1 MLARGIAAYLLIGIL
16 VVLAMDFV
24 APPVGLGLA
33 AGVRPRADES
43 AIVQSVDRL
52 HKGDRLPVPSISVGK
67 QLAPRQSP
75 EVLVGCEP
83 VFSPLS
89 ATAKTGDKTNV
100 SGPNL
105 PGPNLPGIC
114 AV

>member
-1 MLARGIAAYLLIGIL
+1 MPVRSIATYLVTGIF

-33 AGVRPRADES
+33 ASIWPRADES
-43 AIVQSVDRL
+43 VAVQSVNRL
-52 HKGDRLPVPSISVGK
+52 HKGDRLPIPSISVGK

-75 EVLVGCEP
+75 EVPVGCEA

-89 ATAKTGDKTNV
+89 ASTKTNFN
-100 SGPNL
+100 GQNL
-105 PGPNLPGIC
+105 SSVC
-114 AV
+114 VV